1 MVDDSRLI
9 HKMFEVMLRD
19 FDLVHAGDGLEAL
32 QKLGE
37 HADIELILLD
47 INMPNMNGLEF
58 LEKIKQDSA
67 LADIPVIIVST
78 EGKEED
84 TIRGL
89 QAGAAAYIKK
99 PFRSEEIL
107 VIIDRL
113 RQGSA
118 S

>member
-1 MVDDSRLI
+1 
-9 HKMFEVMLRD
+9 MFEVMLRD
-19 FDLVHAGDGLEAL
+19 FELVHAQDGLEAL
-32 QKLGE
+32 QRLGE

-58 LEKIKQDSA
+58 LERVKQDAA
-67 LADIPVIIVST
+67 LAEVPVIIVST

-89 QAGAAAYIKK
+89 EAGAAAYIRK

-107 VIIDRL
+107 VIIERL
-113 RQGSA
+113 SQGEPR
-118 S
+118 